1 MTLLHAFQ
9 RGWLA
14 AWRSKIALLLM
25 WLTYALIA
33 KIVAIPAVVLLLDPL
48 SHSRMAGRL
57 LERFDAGWLGD
68 LIDTAGTSLLALS
81 GAMAVAG
88 VLTWLVAIL
97 FAGGV
102 LTMLDEHWER
112 FSFALFCSGAGEHFW
127 RILRLSL
134 FGLLCYGLAWGLGRI
149 PSVVA
154 KKIYGHGMEEWPIGV
169 ASIIGSVLTVLLLG
183 WVATV
188 LDYAKV
194 RLVSSRRYGSFKALM
209 RSFVFVFLHFPTT
222 MGVWLMNAIL
232 FGLLGAIY
240 LKLSTAIE
248 GGALWAI
255 ALLIATQQAF
265 ILFRT
270 AQRIA
275 VWGSAIVIYD
285 ALVPSPPPP
294 FEAVFEP
301 ALSPGVPP
309 EPAVQAEATPKREE

>member
-1 MTLLHAFQ
+1 MTLLDAFQ
-9 RGWLA
+9 RGWQA
-14 AWRSKIALLLM
+14 AWRSKIALVLM

-33 KIVAIPAVVLLLDPL
+33 KLVAVPAVALLLDPV
-48 SHSRMAGRL
+48 SHSRMADRL
-57 LERFDAGWLGD
+57 LERFDVGWLGD
-68 LIDTAGTSLLALS
+68 LIDTANTSLAALS
-81 GAMAVAG
+81 GAAAVAG
-88 VLTWLVAIL
+88 VLTWVAAIL

-134 FGLLCYGLAWGLGRI
+134 LGLLCYGLAWGLGRI
-149 PSVVA
+149 PSALA
-154 KKIYGHGMEEWPIGV
+154 KKIYGHGIEIWPIGV
-169 ASIIGSVLTVLLLG
+169 ASIIGSVLTVLLFG

-194 RLVSSRRYGSFKALM
+194 RLVSARKRGSFRVLM
-209 RSFVFVFLHFPTT
+209 RSFVFVFRNFPIT

-232 FGLLGAIY
+232 FGLLGVIY
-240 LKLSTAIE
+240 LKFSSAIE

-255 ALLIATQQAF
+255 VLLIAAQQAF

-275 VWGSAIVIYD
+275 VWGSALAIYD
-285 ALVPSPPPP
+285 ALVSPSPPP
-294 FEAVFEP
+294 FETAFAP
-301 ALSPGVPP
+301 ALTPDAPSEFKAQAEAPP
-309 EPAVQAEATPKREE
+309 EPEE